1 MKLSHFD
8 VLIHLKFQ
16 ACGGYW
22 RAFFIVSLSAQTN
35 MMMLGPMII
44 VMNWMSAQS
53 KAVENSEEMNNLPYE
68 ILLCIAWVMLNV
80 KGTMKAFFMAKF
92 VAKGTTTLH
101 EEMLQ
106 RLIKSPML
114 FYDTVSV
121 GTIINRFV
129 IDMNE
134 GKSTLH

>member
-1 MKLSHFD
+1 
-8 VLIHLKFQ
+8 
-16 ACGGYW
+16 
-22 RAFFIVSLSAQTN
+22 

-44 VMNWMSAQS
+44 VMNWMTAQS
-53 KAVENSEEMNNLPYE
+53 QAVENSEEMNNLPYE